1 MAQVIV
7 RNIDDDIKAGLKQ
20 RASQHGWSME
30 EEVRQILRRAVN
42 EKAQTRTKL
51 GSRIA
56 ARFSGAGLDEPLLDL
71 HGECIDHHME
81 LTSTQ
86 QMLHERLH
94 EKKVFVFDWDGTILD
109 SMSMKSR
116 NFEQAFRSVITV
128 GSKSKLIDDVAGH
141 YLRLSGRPRKYI
153 FVQILN
159 LLNLDEEQASFERFN
174 LEFEALNKRDLIHA
188 EVFEDAFELL
198 KELAGHNRKIFIS
211 SSVPQREL
219 VDLVDA
225 ILPDYIRHGISSVLG
240 SEDGFAKGIGH
251 LQWIMKETGASCDQ
265 LLVIGDDI
273 ADHELSL
280 EAGVDCILVDRTGT
294 MTGNRNNAVSDLF
307 LIKESL

>member
-1 MAQVIV
+1 MQ
-7 RNIDDDIKAGLKQ
+7 
-20 RASQHGWSME
+20 
-30 EEVRQILRRAVN
+30 
-42 EKAQTRTKL
+42 
-51 GSRIA
+51 
-56 ARFSGAGLDEPLLDL
+56 
-71 HGECIDHHME
+71 
-81 LTSTQ
+81 LTNTQ
-86 QMLHERLH
+86 QKLHERLH

-109 SMSMKSR
+109 SMAMKSR
-116 NFEQAFRSVITV
+116 NFDQAFRSVITV

-159 LLNLDEEQASFERFN
+159 LFNLDEEQASFERFN
-174 LEFEALNKRDLIHA
+174 LEFETLNKRDLIHA
-188 EVFEDAFELL
+188 DVFEDAFELL

-219 VDLVDA
+219 VELVEA
-225 ILPDYIRHGISSVLG
+225 ILPDSIRNGISSVLG

-251 LQWIMKETGASCDQ
+251 LRWIMKETGAPCDQ

-273 ADHELSL
+273 ADYELSF

-294 MTGNRNNAVSDLF
+294 MAGNRNNAVSDLF